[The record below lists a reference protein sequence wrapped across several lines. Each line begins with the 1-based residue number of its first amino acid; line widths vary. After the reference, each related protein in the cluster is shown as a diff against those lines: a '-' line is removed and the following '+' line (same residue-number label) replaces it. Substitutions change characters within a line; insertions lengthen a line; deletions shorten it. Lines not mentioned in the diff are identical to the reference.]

1 MLPREINL
9 RLIQMGLLRRIC
21 LKKAGYPE
29 GLYAGQQHT
38 LEYIRRHE
46 GCTQT
51 EVAEAL
57 RVSAASVALST
68 KRLQKTGLIRKE
80 TNEENLRCNRL
91 YLTEKGNGLMECG
104 RLAFDRTDAK
114 MMEGFTQEQMQ
125 TLAELLDK
133 MIENLSDGQAVGCD
147 FFAMRDLEQQAGL
160 HCNK

>member
-1 MLPREINL
+1 M
-9 RLIQMGLLRRIC
+9 IQLGLLRRIY
-21 LKKAGYPE
+21 LKQAGFPE

-68 KRLQKTGLIRKE
+68 KRLQKAGLICKE
-80 TNEENLRCNRL
+80 SDRENLRCNRL
-91 YLTEKGNGLMECG
+91 ALTEKGNELMECG
-104 RLAFDRTDAK
+104 RRAFDRADTK
-114 MMEGFTQEQMQ
+114 MMEGFSPQQME

-133 MIENLSDGQAVGCD
+133 MICNLSDGQDVGCD
-147 FFAMRDLEQQAGL
+147 FSALRDLEQQAGL
-160 HCNK
+160 RGNK